1 MNNYKF
7 RGKTAGKWVYGFL
20 LKNIDGKCAILDE
33 DNTVNFNYLSYSIVK
48 PVNFNYLSYSI
59 VNPET
64 VGQWTGKGDANKKDL
79 YADEIVLNKLTGK
92 MGVIIWIESAA
103 GFFIKDIKNNTFFDA
118 WELLDESS
126 IVSIGN
132 IHDNPEILED
142 SKC

>member
-64 VGQWTGKGDANKKDL
+64 VGQFTGLLDKNG
-79 YADEIVLNKLTGK
+79 DEIYEGDYL
-92 MGVIIWIESAA
+92 
-103 GFFIKDIKNNTFFDA
+103 KDIGLVSFDKGA
-118 WELLDESS
+118 IFAGKVLLYNFSIEELEVISNPELLD
-126 IVSIGN
+126 
-132 IHDNPEILED
+132 D
-142 SKC
+142 K